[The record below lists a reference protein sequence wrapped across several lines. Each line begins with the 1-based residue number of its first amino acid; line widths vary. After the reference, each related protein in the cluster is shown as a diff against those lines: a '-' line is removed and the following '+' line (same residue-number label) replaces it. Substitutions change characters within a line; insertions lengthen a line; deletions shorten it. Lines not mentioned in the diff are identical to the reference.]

1 MCGADLV
8 VSSTNNSIGGI
19 MSSQKRLWNDTA
31 RYENALDQAVRFV
44 ARLSTLTREVVTQ
57 ADEAVSGRNKTV
69 RDNSAVAVQKKVS
82 QLITETEHW
91 NHVIETMQSG
101 KDVHLAQNCKGSKLE
116 IVGGSEPEFGQYLID
131 QSDGKFCEENPDR
144 DTARVNGMPFRG
156 NVTGHKYIEKTTGE
170 KTEPHYSLK
179 LTGGKSE

>member
-1 MCGADLV
+1 
-8 VSSTNNSIGGI
+8 

-31 RYENALDQAVRFV
+31 RYETALDQAVRFV
-44 ARLSTLTREVVTQ
+44 AKLSTLVRIATKE
-57 ADEAVSGRNKTV
+57 ADKAVSGKNVVV
-69 RDNSAVAVQKKVS
+69 RTNSAAVTQKTLKE
-82 QLITETEHW
+82 LTTETEHW
-91 NHVIETMQSG
+91 NHVLETMQSG

>member
-1 MCGADLV
+1 
-8 VSSTNNSIGGI
+8 